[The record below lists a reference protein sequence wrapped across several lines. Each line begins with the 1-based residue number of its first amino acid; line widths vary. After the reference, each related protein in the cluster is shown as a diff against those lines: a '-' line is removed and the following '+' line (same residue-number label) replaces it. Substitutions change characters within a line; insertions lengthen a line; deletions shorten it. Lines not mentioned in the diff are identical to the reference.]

1 MHLMHITS
9 ILEND
14 FLKEAVENGPQ
25 KKVNTSLVL
34 GMKR

>member
-1 MHLMHITS
+1 MHKTR

-14 FLKEAVENGPQ
+14 FLKEAVENDLQ
-25 KKVNTSLVL
+25 KKVNTRLVL